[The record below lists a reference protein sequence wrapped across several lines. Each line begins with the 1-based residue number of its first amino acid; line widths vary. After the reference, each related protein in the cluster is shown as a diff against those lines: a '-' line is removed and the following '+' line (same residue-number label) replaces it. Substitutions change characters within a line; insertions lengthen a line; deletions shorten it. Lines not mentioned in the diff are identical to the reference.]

1 MKEAEDD
8 VYIDRIKKGDPASY
22 AFIVDKYK
30 DMAYTIALR
39 VLRNSGDA
47 EDTAQESFLKA
58 YQQIHRFEGKSKF
71 STWLYTIVYRTS
83 ITKLQKT
90 KVETLSMYDGFSY
103 QYLHD
108 EAEDQMEKLLV
119 TDKRKFINE
128 AIGRLPPTESLL
140 ITLFYL
146 NENTIK
152 EIVVITGLTE
162 SNVKVKLF
170 RAKKI
175 LQEQLRFLL

>member
-22 AFIVDKYK
+22 AFIVEKYK

-39 VLRNSGDA
+39 ILRNSGDA

-90 KVETLSMYDGFSY
+90 KVETLSMHDGFSD
-103 QYLHD
+103 QYLPD
-108 EAEDQMEKLLV
+108 DAEDQMEKLEI

-128 AIGRLPPTESLL
+128 AIGRLPQTESLL